1 MGYNIPLK
9 SLEIIGEKMKFEEL
23 TEKII
28 GCAYRVY
35 NTMDSGYL
43 ESVYEKC
50 FLIELEKNNLHAE
63 AQKPIVVYYQGIE
76 VGNFIADI
84 IVDKKIIIEI
94 KAIKQLI
101 KTHEV
106 QLVNYL
112 TATGIDVGL
121 LVNFSNEKIE
131 IKRKVRKLENQR

>member
-1 MGYNIPLK
+1 
-9 SLEIIGEKMKFEEL
+9 MKFEEL

-35 NTMDSGYL
+35 NTMGSGYL

-50 FLIELEKNNLHAE
+50 FIIELEKNNLHAE
-63 AQKPIVVYYQGIE
+63 VQKPIIVHYQGKE

-84 IVDKKIIIEI
+84 IVENKIIVEI
-94 KAIKQLI
+94 KAVKQLI
-101 KTHEV
+101 KVHEI

-121 LVNFSNEKIE
+121 LVNFGNEKIE